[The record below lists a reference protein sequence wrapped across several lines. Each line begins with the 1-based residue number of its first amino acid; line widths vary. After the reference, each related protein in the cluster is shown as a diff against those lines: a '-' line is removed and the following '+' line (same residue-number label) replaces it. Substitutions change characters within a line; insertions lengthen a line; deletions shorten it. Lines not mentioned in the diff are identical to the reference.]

1 MVGSEED
8 GGDCK
13 RDLMEVVLPLIV
25 RDTADERSH
34 HALLFMRAQLQQHS
48 FQSAAKFETQAGPG
62 MTF

>member
-1 MVGSEED
+1 MVETGEK
-8 GGDCK
+8 GGDFK

-34 HALLFMRAQLQQHS
+34 HALLFMRAHLQRHG
-48 FQSAAKFETQAGPG
+48 FHSAAKFEKQAGPG